1 MRRADLS
8 YTGILGRAAP
18 WEPLTSTLFKGLLFC
33 SLPNHL
39 FTNMTE
45 DMENRKQSVTHK
57 VPPVI
62 ECTHQSVTCML
73 LALAHLKL
81 PTTVVAYF

>member
-1 MRRADLS
+1 
-8 YTGILGRAAP
+8 
-18 WEPLTSTLFKGLLFC
+18 
-33 SLPNHL
+33 
-39 FTNMTE
+39 MTE
-45 DMENRKQSVTHK
+45 DMENRKQSLTHK

-62 ECTHQSVTCML
+62 EYTHQSVTCML